1 MKVSLRH
8 AWLPRR
14 VQGLTAIAGLLLAAG
29 EARACPMCMGGAD
42 AANGP
47 ALNGAIFLMLGC
59 LGVMFTGIGAV
70 AYGFWRRRGQQP
82 PVG

>member
-1 MKVSLRH
+1 MKASLPIV
-8 AWLPRR
+8 A
-14 VQGLTAIAGLLLAAG
+14 ALLLAAAG
-29 EARACPMCMGGAD
+29 EAQACPMCMGAAD
-42 AANGP
+42 SSNGP

-70 AYGFWRRRGQQP
+70 AYGFWRRSSRQP